1 LSPNGNDGF
10 TLDLHIC
17 RGPDIGGHYASPKP
31 IQGKTMMKSK
41 SKTGLWCG
49 AAALSLMAAAGTAQ
63 AQSAAQEPVSTV
75 DDIIVTAQLRAQ
87 DPIEVPFALT
97 AYSGQF
103 LEKLGV
109 QEFEQLSAF
118 VPGFLVQNQSPNNP
132 GFVMRGITSDSGAA
146 TAEPRVSVFQDGVSI
161 SKSRGSYVELFDLE
175 RVEIAKGPQS
185 TLYGRGALIG
195 AVNLVQNRARP
206 GQIDAEMRA
215 EAGDYGYRAVE
226 GFFNAPLGDNAALR
240 LAGRLKTRDGS
251 VENLLGGA
259 DYNGIE
265 TQAFRLSGAWTP
277 TDTLGIDLIAN
288 HQSDEAT
295 GTSFKSI
302 AYDPADPTTGVVLG
316 GRAPWEGAA
325 LTPYAAFDGGK
336 SLGLDREVW
345 GVTGL
350 VKWTLSPSLSLNS
363 TTAYRQFSS
372 YETFDADGLSLPLL
386 TAAEDAYGEQW
397 SQEFRL
403 NFDNGGRLS
412 GFAGAGWFR
421 EEGYQRTPTQFD
433 ERIALAQLAGLLD
446 GSPTSVGHNTLP
458 HAAYPTVAAQFLQ
471 AMLTPLGAGTLAAP
485 IADNLKPAHIEI
497 PINNAELTSYDLFA
511 DLTFKATDRL
521 EFAGGLRYTR
531 DDKTTGYASSVANG
545 RSIAGGLL
553 AVLQGAVP
561 AADVPALLGGLAIP
575 NAVNLPA
582 SLLPLFGLTAQPTA
596 NNGDFVYADHEDDG
610 FTWRLTARYA
620 LSDDAS
626 LYANYARGRRPEVL
640 SVSGPAAPLG
650 APTFNVVAAETV
662 DSFEIG
668 AKTAL
673 MDGRLRLD
681 GAVFHYAYENFQ
693 TTVQEGTRFITTNA
707 GEASS
712 YGFEGQVFWAAA
724 DNFDLFGTYGY
735 NHSRFEAGLYDGNRF
750 RLSPDHM
757 ASIVAIW
764 RLPVA
769 SGKVEVQPTWTWQS
783 KVFFDDNNDVP
794 ALQTQNFV
802 ADLIQ
807 DEYQDSY
814 GLLNL
819 RVRYVPA
826 SGNWGVEAFGDNLLD
841 EEYVKDAGNTGD
853 ALGLPTFI
861 AGRPASF
868 GVAFTVRY

>member
-1 LSPNGNDGF
+1 
-10 TLDLHIC
+10 
-17 RGPDIGGHYASPKP
+17 
-31 IQGKTMMKSK
+31 MMKSVGTK
-41 SKTGLWCG
+41 AMLMAG
-49 AAALSLMAAAGTAQ
+49 AAVLSLSTGGLAH

-75 DDIIVTAQLRAQ
+75 ADVIVTAQLRAQ
-87 DPIEVPFALT
+87 DPVEVPFALT

-103 LEKLGV
+103 LDDLGI

-175 RVEIAKGPQS
+175 RVEVAKGPQS

-206 GQIDAEMRA
+206 GQFDAEGRA
-215 EAGDYGYRAVE
+215 EVGDYGYRAVE
-226 GFFNAPLGDNAALR
+226 GFVNAPVGENAALR
-240 LAGRLKTRDGS
+240 LATRMKTRDGS
-251 VENLLGGA
+251 VENLLGGE

-265 TQAFRLSGAWTP
+265 TKAFRLSGAWTP
-277 TDTLGIDLIAN
+277 TDALRLDLIAN
-288 HQSDEAT
+288 YQTDDAS

-302 AYDPADPTTGVVLG
+302 AYDPANPTTGAVLG

-325 LTPYAAFDGGK
+325 LTPGAAFDGGK
-336 SLGLDREVW
+336 ALGLDREVW

-350 VKWTLSPSLSLNS
+350 VKWTLSPSLTLNS
-363 TTAYRQFSS
+363 TTAYRRFDS

-386 TAAEDAYGEQW
+386 TAAEEAFGKQW

-403 NFDNGGRLS
+403 NWDDGGRLS
-412 GFAGAGWFR
+412 GFVGAGWFK

-433 ERIALAQLAGLLD
+433 ERLALAQLSGVLD
-446 GSPTSVGHNTLP
+446 GSPTTVGRNTLP
-458 HAAYPTVAAQFLQ
+458 LAAYPAVATQVLQ
-471 AMLTPLGAGTLAAP
+471 SMLTPLGAGALAVP
-485 IADNLKPAHIEI
+485 IAGNLKSAHIEI
-497 PINNAELTSYDLFA
+497 PINSAELTSYDLFA

-521 EFAGGLRYTR
+521 EFAGGVRYTR

-561 AADVPALLGGLAIP
+561 PAQIPALLGGLANP

-582 SLLPLFGLTAQPTA
+582 SVLPLFGLTAQPTA
-596 NNGDFVYADHEDDG
+596 NNGAFVYADHDDYG

-640 SVSGPAAPLG
+640 SVSGPSAPLAAPS
-650 APTFNVVAAETV
+650 FKVIEAETV
-662 DSFEIG
+662 DSFEVG
-668 AKTAL
+668 AKAAL

-693 TTVQEGTRFITTNA
+693 TTVQEGTRFIVTNA
-707 GEASS
+707 GEASA
-712 YGFEGQVFWAAA
+712 YGFEGQVFWSA
-724 DNFDLFGTYGY
+724 NPNLDLFGTYGY

-757 ASIVAIW
+757 ASIGAIW
-764 RLPVA
+764 RLPMA
-769 SGKVEVQPTWTWQS
+769 HGTVEVQPTYTWQS
-783 KVFFDDNNDVP
+783 KVFFDDNNDIP

-802 ADLIQ
+802 PDRVQ
-807 DEYQDSY
+807 DEYQDAY

-819 RVRYVPA
+819 RVRYAPT
-826 SGNWGVEAFGDNLLD
+826 SGNWGVEAFGENLLD

-853 ALGLPTFI
+853 SLGLPTFI